1 MTAVLDAHVVVRHPG
16 LTVDVAFFAQHGE
29 VIGISGPNGSGK
41 TTVLRALAGLRSI
54 DDGSVSID
62 GTVVDSP
69 AARHWVAPHERR
81 VGVVFQEHRL
91 FAHLNALDN
100 VAFGLR
106 AQGLTRSAARS
117 TASEWLERFGVAGLG
132 GSRPAALS
140 GGQSQRIALAR
151 ALATRPTLLLLDE
164 PFAAL
169 DPDVHDSV
177 RADLATN
184 LREFAGATVLVSHD
198 AADLDALAT
207 TRLVLASGLV
217 LARPSVAE
225 RGP

>member
-1 MTAVLDAHVVVRHPG
+1 MTTVLDAHVVVRHPS
-16 LTVDVAFFAQHGE
+16 LTVDVVVVAGRSE
-29 VIGISGPNGSGK
+29 VVGISGPNGSGK
-41 TTVLRALAGLRSI
+41 TTVLRALAGLRAI

-62 GTVVDSP
+62 GVVVDSP
-69 AARHWVAPHERR
+69 AAQQWVAPHERR

-91 FAHLNALDN
+91 FEHLNALDN
-100 VAFGLR
+100 VVFGLR
-106 AQGLTRSAARS
+106 ARGTSRSAARV
-117 TASEWLERFGVAGLG
+117 TASEWLERFGVGGLG
-132 GSRPAALS
+132 GSRPSELS
-140 GGQSQRIALAR
+140 GGQSQRVALAR

-177 RADLATN
+177 RADLAAN

-207 TRLVLASGLV
+207 TRLVLAGGLAV
-217 LARPSVAE
+217 
-225 RGP
+225 G